1 MAIGAKHS
9 IQQAWQLALLTSGF
23 IYHRPGSAFLLIRM
37 AGWVGLV
44 TVLSRLLTLPRVAQ
58 VMRLGR
64 RGVTSRNKGD
74 NIAARDDLAG
84 LLDML
89 LRTKFLCFTPTCWK
103 RALVLQRYLALS
115 SIESE
120 VVFGVRK
127 EKDNRLIGHAWLEA
141 NGQPLLESD
150 PPDYVKTFTFPFSV
164 QQFR

>member
-1 MAIGAKHS
+1 MANAQHS
-9 IQQAWQLALLTSGF
+9 IQRAAQLALRASSF
-23 IYHRPGSAFLLIRM
+23 VWHRPGDAWLLARM

-44 TVLSRLLTLPRVAQ
+44 TVLGRMLTLPNVAK
-58 VMRLGR
+58 VMRPGR
-64 RGVTSRNKGD
+64 RRVVPHYKGE
-74 NIAARDDLAG
+74 NAAVREDLAG

-89 LRTKFLCFTPTCWK
+89 LRTKFLCFTPICWK

-150 PPDYVKTFTFPFSV
+150 PPDYIKTFTFPFSG
-164 QQFR
+164 QLYR